1 MYCHADE
8 EVKTKIAVKATRIL
22 YSSEKSSFQKQQQQ
36 QQHLFRPQKIKDKVI
51 H

>member
-22 YSSEKSSFQKQQQQ
+22 YSSENGSFQKQQQQ
-36 QQHLFRPQKIKDKVI
+36 HLFIPQKIKDKVL